1 MWKKL
6 SLRARLFL
14 PPAVLF
20 LTALVL
26 GASALQVFSPA
37 QFIYENEAE
46 GQAVQLVAQAL
57 NGALQSSARADSG

>member
-14 PPAVLF
+14 PLGVLF
-20 LTALVL
+20 LTALLL

-37 QFIYENEAE
+37 QFVYENEPERQVA
-46 GQAVQLVAQAL
+46 QAVAQAL
-57 NGALQSSARADSG
+57 NGALEIIC